1 MTQSGHAARPAWRN
15 RGLLILLAAF
25 ACLATVYS
33 VVTPLFEAPDELF
46 HYPFVKHLADGHGL
60 PVQDPAN
67 PGPWEQEGSQ
77 PPLYYAL
84 AAAVS
89 RWVPSDDLWELLPRN
104 PHADIGLVR
113 PDGNINQVIHSPREG
128 FPYRGA
134 ALAIHLV
141 RLFSVGLGV
150 VTVLFAYLLG
160 VELAPHRPA
169 LALAGAAVVAFTPM
183 FLFITGTVNNDNLLV
198 ALSTASV
205 WLILRL
211 VRRETSDVLR
221 VPCSVLCR
229 RGPAPAPGEAP
240 QPAQHACP
248 HLAEDTQYAIRN
260 TEHATRNTQ
269 HASRLTFD
277 VSRLT
282 SDVPYAGWL
291 LLGAV
296 IGLAALSKVSGLALL
311 PLAGLGLA
319 WVAWRRRDWRVFFWG
334 GVCVVGAATLVA
346 GWWYYRNWRLY
357 GDPLGWNVMIAIA
370 RPRPVPPSLLDLWG
384 EREGFIKS
392 YWGLFGAFSVTAPGW
407 FYRLLN
413 GTALL
418 GATGLL
424 LELGRRV
431 WQRRW
436 PGFDVAFRGAL
447 LAAWPLLLL
456 AGLVRWTRLT
466 MASQGRLVFP
476 AIAVLSWLMVVGFDR
491 GAWCVVRVLRC
502 VLRIA
507 YSVLR
512 PNRVAAQNAAGRKL
526 PASAQ
531 SDGPRN
537 MQHATRS
544 APCATGN
551 TEYAIRNTERA
562 PLLVAAMMAL
572 LSAWIP
578 FGVIAPAYAR
588 PPLLTDQEL
597 ASVPERLDVSF
608 DGQMALV
615 GYQIGAREAR
625 PGGEVAVTLYWQA
638 QAPMAEDYSVFVHLL
653 DENGRLVAQRDM
665 YPGRGLFPTTQWQPG
680 DAIADTYILRV
691 PASLGRVTRLRVEAG
706 LYRLAGYRRLPVRD
720 GRGRA
725 LGDHVGLG
733 EVVVRPRACDR
744 ITNPVRFTLG
754 DRIALVGYDL
764 DRTALRP
771 GETLHLTLFWQA
783 LAPVEQS
790 YTVFTHVLGPGN
802 NLWAQDDGLPLEGT
816 RPTNAWPVGE
826 VICDTYELTLKPE
839 TPAGAYEVEI
849 GMYLRETL
857 QRLEAVG
864 PQGRLPDDR
873 IVLGRIRVDR

>member
-1 MTQSGHAARPAWRN
+1 
-15 RGLLILLAAF
+15 
-25 ACLATVYS
+25 
-33 VVTPLFEAPDELF
+33 
-46 HYPFVKHLADGHGL
+46 
-60 PVQDPAN
+60 
-67 PGPWEQEGSQ
+67 
-77 PPLYYAL
+77 
-84 AAAVS
+84 
-89 RWVPSDDLWELLPRN
+89 
-104 PHADIGLVR
+104 
-113 PDGNINQVIHSPREG
+113 
-128 FPYRGA
+128 
-134 ALAIHLV
+134 
-141 RLFSVGLGV
+141 
-150 VTVLFAYLLG
+150 
-160 VELAPHRPA
+160 
-169 LALAGAAVVAFTPM
+169 
-183 FLFITGTVNNDNLLV
+183 
-198 ALSTASV
+198 
-205 WLILRL
+205 
-211 VRRETSDVLR
+211 
-221 VPCSVLCR
+221 
-229 RGPAPAPGEAP
+229 
-240 QPAQHACP
+240 
-248 HLAEDTQYAIRN
+248 
-260 TEHATRNTQ
+260 
-269 HASRLTFD
+269 
-277 VSRLT
+277 
-282 SDVPYAGWL
+282 
-291 LLGAV
+291 
-296 IGLAALSKVSGLALL
+296 
-311 PLAGLGLA
+311 
-319 WVAWRRRDWRVFFWG
+319 
-334 GVCVVGAATLVA
+334 
-346 GWWYYRNWRLY
+346 
-357 GDPLGWNVMIAIA
+357 
-370 RPRPVPPSLLDLWG
+370 
-384 EREGFIKS
+384 
-392 YWGLFGAFSVTAPGW
+392 
-407 FYRLLN
+407 
-413 GTALL
+413 
-418 GATGLL
+418 
-424 LELGRRV
+424 
-431 WQRRW
+431 
-436 PGFDVAFRGAL
+436 
-447 LAAWPLLLL
+447 
-456 AGLVRWTRLT
+456 
-466 MASQGRLVFP
+466 
-476 AIAVLSWLMVVGFDR
+476 
-491 GAWCVVRVLRC
+491 
-502 VLRIA
+502 
-507 YSVLR
+507 
-512 PNRVAAQNAAGRKL
+512 
-526 PASAQ
+526 
-531 SDGPRN
+531 
-537 MQHATRS
+537 
-544 APCATGN
+544 
-551 TEYAIRNTERA
+551 
-562 PLLVAAMMAL
+562 MMAL

-873 IVLGRIRVDR
+873 IMLGRIRVDR